1 MPNHTSS
8 KRKQKILNYTSEDCV
23 DKLLNRGYTLDIE
36 LRNTLD
42 ALLVEEQQKGTEC
55 HTRAFWLS
63 QKVAFPTHS
72 CAIELCACLCPLYI
86 HNINYINL
94 VIILSTF
101 NAQQWKNIYRF
112 CYLEWSRHFAD
123 ITLWQFT
130 PRHFA
135 SLDDADV
142 MTNSLL
148 FLQHMVPETTTEHS
162 TVRSL
167 FLVNRLYQYMLP
179 IV

>member
-1 MPNHTSS
+1 MWWRCKMPNHTSS

-94 VIILSTF
+94 VIILPSVHSNGKT
-101 NAQQWKNIYRF
+101 
-112 CYLEWSRHFAD
+112 
-123 ITLWQFT
+123 
-130 PRHFA
+130 
-135 SLDDADV
+135 
-142 MTNSLL
+142 
-148 FLQHMVPETTTEHS
+148 S
-162 TVRSL
+162 TVFVTSSGHGILQTSHCGSSPRAIL
-167 FLVNRLYQYMLP
+167 RPWMTQT
-179 IV
+179 